1 MTNTVKIIIG
11 ISVLGIVGY
20 IVYKKLK
27 KPTDPSDPTDPTDPS
42 NPSDPS
48 DLTQGAPKIP
58 SKLAWVNS
66 RGLASYLAGILNP
79 SEQQKLTNIVAKIN
93 TDRSSNSSLYPNSS
107 GLTGQSSDI
116 GHALYSMKRWGND
129 ILSEIKKY

>member
-1 MTNTVKIIIG
+1 MTSIP
-11 ISVLGIVGY
+11 ISLDSSSGTFITFLQY
-20 IVYKKLK
+20 NKEEKKLWAGDITGNLLEYDFLNQRTK
-27 KPTDPSDPTDPTDPS
+27 KLQNFGTALVDFTKKDT
-42 NPSDPS
+42 
-48 DLTQGAPKIP
+48 I
-58 SKLAWVNS
+58 
-66 RGLASYLAGILNP
+66 SYATAIGILNP